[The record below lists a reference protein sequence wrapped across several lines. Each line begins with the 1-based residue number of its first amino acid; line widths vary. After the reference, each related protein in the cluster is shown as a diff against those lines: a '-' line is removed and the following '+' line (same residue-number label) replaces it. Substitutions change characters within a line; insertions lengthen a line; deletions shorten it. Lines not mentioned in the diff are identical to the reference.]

1 VIGSRRR
8 RANERKRSARREPRS
23 RKRWAA
29 KKGEENQK
37 VRQRTRS

>member
-8 RANERKRSARREPRS
+8 RANERKRSAGRESRS
-23 RKRWAA
+23 RKRWAV